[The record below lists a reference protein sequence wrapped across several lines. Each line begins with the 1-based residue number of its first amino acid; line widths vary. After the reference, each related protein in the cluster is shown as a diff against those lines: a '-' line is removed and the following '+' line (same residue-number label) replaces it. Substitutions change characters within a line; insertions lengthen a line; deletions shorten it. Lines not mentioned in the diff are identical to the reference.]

1 LLVKTVGPSR
11 KGHALEFNWLNDN
24 MDGRLQVQ
32 NIVKSERL
40 AYAYCQFLDI
50 YAAAWI
56 ADLDVGKTMIFVNLG

>member
-1 LLVKTVGPSR
+1 
-11 KGHALEFNWLNDN
+11 